1 MKPAPFARTA
11 ALSIALALT
20 CATAALPAAA
30 KSVAEWQTI
39 TSQAKIPLEQAITRA
54 TQAVPGKAIEAQLD
68 DGDGTGPRYEI
79 EVITPAGD
87 SVEVWVN
94 AITGQAAQH
103 KNDGAA
109 KRKDRQRLE
118 KAKSTIEQAIQAA
131 TRHTPGHARQRGTG
145 LPLGPDQLPGRSA
158 ADQRHAHGSQDRRRG
173 RRSHP
178 GQEGLTHGPHPAARF
193 SMGRAFFRPF
203 FASLPPCPQ
212 AIRACRTLQANATD
226 TPSSANRFAALSR

>member
-68 DGDGTGPRYEI
+68 DGDGMGPRYEV

-131 TRHTPGHARQRGTG
+131 TKHTPGT
-145 LPLGPDQLPGRSA
+145 PVSA
-158 ADQRHAHGSQDRRRG
+158 ELD
-173 RRSHP
+173 SHW
-178 GQEGLTHGPHPAARF
+178 GQTSYQVEV
-193 SMGRAFFRPF
+193 
-203 FASLPPCPQ
+203 
-212 AIRACRTLQANATD
+212 LQANGTLMEVKID
-226 TPSSANRFAALSR
+226 AAGGEVIRAKKD

>member
-11 ALSIALALT
+11 AIVLALS
-20 CATAALPAAA
+20 CATAVLPAAA

-39 TSQAKIPLEQAITRA
+39 TSQAQIPLEQAITRA

-68 DGDGTGPRYEI
+68 DGDGMGPRYEVEI
-79 EVITPAGD
+79 VTPAGE

-131 TRHTPGHARQRGTG
+131 TKHTPGKAVSAELDSHW
-145 LPLGPDQLPGRSA
+145 GRTSYQIDVLQ
-158 ADQRHAHGSQDRRRG
+158 ADGVLMEVKIDAVGG
-173 RRSHP
+173 
-178 GQEGLTHGPHPAARF
+178 EV
-193 SMGRAFFRPF
+193 
-203 FASLPPCPQ
+203 
-212 AIRACRTLQANATD
+212 IRAKKD
-226 TPSSANRFAALSR
+226 